1 MLQDADRASYYAIFD
16 GHAGVDAANYAV
28 SHLHCHLAAS
38 PQYPAR
44 PAEAMRD
51 AYRAT
56 DTDFLRKSDKQKL
69 RSGTTAVCVLYRP
82 VEGRLYCGWL
92 GDSRAL
98 LVTQGTIMPLVQPH
112 KPEDPVSNVNYYYY
126 YY

>member
-1 MLQDADRASYYAIFD
+1 MKDAERASYYAVFD

-38 PQYPAR
+38 RHYPQS

-51 AYRAT
+51 AYQLT
-56 DTDFLRKSDKQKL
+56 DNDFLRKCDKQKL
-69 RSGTTAVCVLYRP
+69 CSGTTALSVLYRP

-112 KPEDPVSNVNYYYY
+112 KPENQVSCV
-126 YY
+126 